1 MVGDSGVGKSQLSQR
16 FCKDTFVQDSKT
28 TVGME
33 FATKTVAFERCEI
46 KAQIWDTAGQ
56 ERFESMTKA
65 FYRDAVGA
73 FLIFDVTSSK
83 SLQNLKNIWI
93 PQLKEFGYSGV
104 KRVLIGNK
112 SDAVEGKSSPL
123 TTAAKELAMAE
134 GIDYIETSALTGVGV
149 EIAFRRLVLYVASL
163 LPDVR

>member
-1 MVGDSGVGKSQLSQR
+1 
-16 FCKDTFVQDSKT
+16 
-28 TVGME
+28 ME
-33 FATKTVAFERCEI
+33 FATKTIEFERCEI

-73 FLIFDVTSSK
+73 FLIFDAASPK
-83 SLQNLKNIWI
+83 SLENLKKLWI

-104 KRVLIGNK
+104 KRILIGNK
-112 SDAVEGKSSPL
+112 TDMPDCKPCHFSE
-123 TTAAKELAMAE
+123 AAKELAKME
-134 GIDYIETSALTGVGV
+134 GIDYIETSALSGEGV
-149 EIAFRRLVLYVASL
+149 ECAFRRLVLYVASL